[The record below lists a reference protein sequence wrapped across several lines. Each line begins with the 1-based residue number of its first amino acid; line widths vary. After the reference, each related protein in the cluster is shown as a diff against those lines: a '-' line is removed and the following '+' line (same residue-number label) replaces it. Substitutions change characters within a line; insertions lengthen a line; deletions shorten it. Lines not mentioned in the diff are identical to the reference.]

1 MENKLKEE
9 MPNMPV
15 TYEVDRVMLDRVINF
30 LIEQAEYSKNILEEQ
45 RSSMLSLLSEYE
57 DLADK
62 YENLF
67 TTMLMEDDTAGLRQ
81 EIIRLKESLNLTESL
96 MDFSDNKNQKGK

>member
-1 MENKLKEE
+1 MENELKEE

-96 MDFSDNKNQKGK
+96 MDFSDNKNSKEK

>member
-1 MENKLKEE
+1 MENELKEE

-81 EIIRLKESLNLTESL
+81 EIIRLKESLSLTESL